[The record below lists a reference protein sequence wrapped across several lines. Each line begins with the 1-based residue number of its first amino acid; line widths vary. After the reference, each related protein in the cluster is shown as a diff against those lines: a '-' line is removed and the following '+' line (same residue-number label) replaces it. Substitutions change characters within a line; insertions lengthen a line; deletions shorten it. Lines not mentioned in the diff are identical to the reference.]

1 MSRPPRHDAPSDC
14 SSATTDEGS
23 PRESPLHGT
32 TLHRR
37 LTIRVNSVGGEQL
50 YQHCPTRDDNI
61 HWAYI
66 MSHIL
71 AQTQGPAPCHIALF
85 GNSDVDQC
93 FAAGSSFSSLFWVDM
108 DSWHSLIAQVR
119 ATQHLPPQTEGQQ
132 YAENTEIVEVNAVFS
147 PCITTGA
154 LVYGGY
160 TFGHWTIAD
169 ITCAGINGCNFSL
182 IHSTT
187 HMQRICR
194 SRALRTW
201 RNQEGMELGH
211 AVCLE
216 LTRLMPFSRGL
227 ACAGCARLL
236 HPLSTPGRYASV
248 RLTTFQASSSE
259 CECSVRGRSL
269 TVQSMPFNQFQ

>member
-1 MSRPPRHDAPSDC
+1 MSRPPQHDAPSDC
-14 SSATTDEGS
+14 SGATTDEGS
-23 PRESPLHGT
+23 PREFPLHGT
-32 TLHRR
+32 TAHRR

-50 YQHCPTRDDNI
+50 YQHYPTRDDNV

-71 AQTQGPAPCHIALF
+71 TQTQGPAPCHIALF
-85 GNSDVDQC
+85 ENSVGQC
-93 FAAGSSFSSLFWVDM
+93 FAAGSSFSSLFWVDGNL
-108 DSWHSLIAQVR
+108 WHSLIAQTR
-119 ATQHLPPQTEGQQ
+119 ATQLLSPPTEGQQ
-132 YAENTEIVEVNAVFS
+132 CAVSTEIVEVTAVFS
-147 PCITTGA
+147 PCITTDT
-154 LVYGGY
+154 LVYEGH

-187 HMQRICR
+187 HTQRIRR

-211 AVCLE
+211 AICLE
-216 LTRLMPFSRGL
+216 LTRLMLFSKGL

-236 HPLSTPGRYASV
+236 HPLSTPDRYTSV
-248 RLTTFQASSSE
+248 RLTTFPASSSE
-259 CECSVRGRSL
+259 CECSARGRSL
-269 TVQSMPFNQFQ
+269 TIHSMPFNQFQ